1 LWAGGLA
8 WAVGFSIL
16 AADRHEGFMSHRFD
30 LGNMVQAV
38 WNTAHGRFLEMTMT
52 DGEQLN
58 RLGAHVDPFLAALA
72 PVWWLWPSPLLLTTV
87 QAVALATGA
96 LPVYWLARKH
106 TGDGRCGLFLA
117 FAYLLF
123 PAVQWNALND
133 FHPVTVAIPLLLFCV
148 WFLDEDRPL
157 MGALFAILAATTK
170 EDIPLVVAG
179 IAVWYVVRHRR
190 WLVGGA
196 LALLGLGWALVDLYV
211 VIPHYS
217 GGPSPFYDRLGS
229 VGGSPTGVVTTL
241 VTHPLRVWD
250 AMTTGDDLRYLGLL
264 LVPLLF
270 LWALEPVLALAATPV
285 LVVSLLSDFGPMT
298 SIRYQSVAVPVACL
312 FAASAI
318 GVGRL
323 GSRAALLMSGAV
335 FMVALVATWGGPLG
349 SLDTYGGTDQPSP
362 ARVSA
367 IRRAIA
373 LIPAAVPVSASNE
386 IGAHLSERR
395 RIFRFPVYR
404 EADWVII
411 DSSDRSETATPL
423 RLAPGLSAMRR
434 DRRWRQIFRQD
445 GVYVFAKRR
454 A

>member
-1 LWAGGLA
+1 
-8 WAVGFSIL
+8 
-16 AADRHEGFMSHRFD
+16 MSHRFD

-211 VIPHYS
+211 VIPHFS

-323 GSRAALLMSGAV
+323 GVTRCAPHVWRGFHGRL
-335 FMVALVATWGGPLG
+335 GGYMG
-349 SLDTYGGTDQPSP
+349 WS
-362 ARVSA
+362 ARVARHVRRNGSA
-367 IRRAIA
+367 LPGEGVGHTSCDRADPRR
-373 LIPAAVPVSASNE
+373 
-386 IGAHLSERR
+386 GAGFRLER
-395 RIFRFPVYR
+395 
-404 EADWVII
+404 
-411 DSSDRSETATPL
+411 DRGPPFGTATYLPV
-423 RLAPGLSAMRR
+423 PGLPRGGLGDHRFVSPQR
-434 DRRWRQIFRQD
+434 DCHSLAACPRSIGD
-445 GVYVFAKRR
+445 A
-454 A
+454 